1 MEDEDFEIGALLGS
15 SIRAIQEAQISAE
28 RAYLEFLLDYGVEEV
43 PDKRKGEGA
52 AGLRLREVAFDMT
65 RHIPD
70 PANPGRVVET
80 TATVRA
86 PLLSLV
92 QMPAI
97 GIGEATVEFDLDVQT
112 DVEASKKAA
121 EEAAARPAPTAFR
134 VVRAARPLPVLK
146 GAVGDSARSL
156 KSRRHGRLTI
166 KLTLRATNDDDLHGR
181 LVRLIGEGVSA
192 TVEEPGGSD
201 GS

>member
-1 MEDEDFEIGALLGS
+1 MEDDDFEIGSLLGA

-43 PDKRKGEGA
+43 DEKRGA
-52 AGLRLREVAFDMT
+52 AGGLRLREVAFDMA
-65 RHIPD
+65 RHIAD
-70 PANPGRVVET
+70 PSSPGRVVET

-97 GIGEATVEFDLDVQT
+97 GIGEATVEFDLDVET
-112 DVEASKKAA
+112 DVEASRKAA
-121 EEAAARPAPTAFR
+121 DAAAARPASFGLTA
-134 VVRAARPLPVLK
+134 VRAARPLPVLK
-146 GAVGDSARSL
+146 GAVGAASRT
-156 KSRRHGRLTI
+156 KSRRHGKLKV

-181 LVRLIGEGVSA
+181 IVRLIGEGVSA
-192 TVEEPGGSD
+192 TVETPEGGSD
-201 GS
+201 GA